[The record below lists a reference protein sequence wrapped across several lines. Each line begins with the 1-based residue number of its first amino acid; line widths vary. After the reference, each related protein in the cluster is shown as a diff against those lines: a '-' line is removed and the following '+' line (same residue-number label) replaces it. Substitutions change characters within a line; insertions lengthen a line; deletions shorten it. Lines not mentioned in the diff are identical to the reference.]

1 MYAGYFTGQAAK
13 TIVFERVLMLN
24 DWLYIGIFIIIALF
38 LPSAAIL
45 IAAIL
50 SPRKPNKIKNSTYEC
65 GVETVGDTWIQFK
78 VQYYIFGLI
87 FLIFD
92 VESIFLYPW
101 AVAYNQLTLFGVLE
115 ALVFIFILA
124 GGLIYA
130 WYKGALEWI

>member
-1 MYAGYFTGQAAK
+1 
-13 TIVFERVLMLN
+13 MLN
-24 DWLYIGIFIIIALF
+24 DWLYIGIFIVIALF

-87 FLIFD
+87 FLVFD

-115 ALVFIFILA
+115 AIVFIFILA